1 MDNDKNEKRMKTNAF
16 FITNRKTRK
25 KRYEGVSKW
34 NWNAVPVNSHLTHPD
49 NNYNLKNIKCS
60 NYINPHGVSTRVIL

>member
-34 NWNAVPVNSHLTHPD
+34 NWNAVPVNSHLTPPD
-49 NNYNLKNIKCS
+49 NNYNYN
-60 NYINPHGVSTRVIL
+60 

>member
-16 FITNRKTRK
+16 FIINRKTRK

-49 NNYNLKNIKCS
+49 NNYN
-60 NYINPHGVSTRVIL
+60 